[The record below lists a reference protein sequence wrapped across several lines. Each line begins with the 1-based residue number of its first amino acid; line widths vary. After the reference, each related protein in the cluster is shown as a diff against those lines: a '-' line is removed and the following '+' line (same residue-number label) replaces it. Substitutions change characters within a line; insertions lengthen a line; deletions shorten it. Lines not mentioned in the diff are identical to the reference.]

1 VVVYV
6 PNISLSL
13 RPIYGMP
20 IILFPCFDYNA
31 HQPPNLNS
39 HQTKVVRLGID
50 ENSASLGYG
59 KTWQLGKNQFKTLQ
73 IETTLRIQKKM
84 CRKNINDISILK
96 IYKTIGFPSIHLIK
110 YDNKKSGT

>member
-1 VVVYV
+1 
-6 PNISLSL
+6 
-13 RPIYGMP
+13 MP

-50 ENSASLGYG
+50 EKSASLGYE

-73 IETTLRIQKKM
+73 IETTP
-84 CRKNINDISILK
+84 K
-96 IYKTIGFPSIHLIK
+96 I
-110 YDNKKSGT
+110 

>member
-1 VVVYV
+1 MVVYV

-13 RPIYGMP
+13 RPIYGMA

-50 ENSASLGYG
+50 EKSASLGYG
-59 KTWQLGKNQFKTLQ
+59 KTWQLGKN
-73 IETTLRIQKKM
+73 
-84 CRKNINDISILK
+84 
-96 IYKTIGFPSIHLIK
+96 
-110 YDNKKSGT
+110 